1 MNIGNMTRKAKTAS
15 AQNIKEKN
23 YWTAKISG
31 EWQKNHFP
39 YDNQKAQ
46 TGKEAVGTSG
56 ISKITLPEPANSK
69 LLALTKGSDH
79 ILRTTA

>member
-1 MNIGNMTRKAKTAS
+1 MKTGILTSKAKAAS
-15 AQNIKEKN
+15 VQNIKEKN
-23 YWTAKISG
+23 YWTAKLSG

-69 LLALTKGSDH
+69 L
-79 ILRTTA
+79 